1 MTLIPSLRP
10 TAGPASLPGGLAEGM
25 ESGRSDRMRPDAPG
39 PDASRPEALRPDLLG
54 ARADRA
60 VGPLEG
66 PGLGARATP
75 GVTAPRDVD
84 PELWSLLTSEER
96 AHFARSQALGPLT
109 YGRAPSTES
118 TQPPMRGLRLDL
130 RV

>member
-10 TAGPASLPGGLAEGM
+10 APGPASLPGLLAEGTDA
-25 ESGRSDRMRPDAPG
+25 GRSDRVRPDAG
-39 PDASRPEALRPDLLG
+39 RPDLGRPEALRPDLVG

-60 VGPLEG
+60 VGPMEG
-66 PGLGARATP
+66 PGIDARATP
-75 GVTAPRDVD
+75 AVSAPRDVD

-109 YGRAPSTES
+109 YGRAPSTEA